1 MADEKGMLGS
11 AVDSVRKFGQT
22 VEKAKTPIERMNQTF
37 EQLSVTGNTFG
48 NDMIK
53 MQMAA
58 TNARMPIEKFAELL
72 QSNNDIMGTLGGSV
86 SKGTQVFSDLAKVYH
101 SSGLTE
107 NLRQMGFTT
116 GELNEVL
123 ALTVG
128 FQKSTFENT
137 KEGQAKAAASA
148 AQFALEL
155 DQLTQLTG
163 VSRKE
168 QEDNLKKAQADMKL
182 EAKFR
187 LIGLE
192 QGEEAEKR
200 ARDQFKNNY
209 AQMAAKGM
217 GDLYKEYFAT
227 GTAMSKSAQTQ
238 MGMYGQAGMNAAK
251 SATELSRGNTELA
264 KVYTERASIEAMKL
278 QKDKAFLQTSIYAG
292 GEAGEAS
299 RNLMKANDTAYH
311 GMQNVAKGS
320 GDVEAAM
327 KKQVAAIQEEQK
339 ARSGITQ
346 SIRTLGIVI
355 DDLNAAA
362 STRTLGELN
371 RKGGDIDKAGRRLS
385 ESMLMTKAGDNP
397 EDIARRYNQARIQQ
411 EKDAEKGKFS
421 PATRQDRLEGT
432 VGMFTDIGTGLAQ
445 GTAKAVTTAYDK
457 GIIPAIQGALQ
468 DAKVGIMNVGTLKV
482 TKEETG
488 RAGGTLGET
497 GRAIETKDV
506 MALLHKGEMVL
517 TPEQQKNLIQ
527 NVRTE
532 AIGDVLNRVVAA
544 QGSRTSDATK
554 LPGIDLQKIA
564 KDIATTTSKVEIIN
578 WPKNFGQVQVATEK
592 KAEDKKAE
600 DKKAEDKKAEDKKSE
615 TPKISEA
622 EARKMWEEKQR
633 DLNNQIPT
641 QASVRAVDNAIENK
655 KSNTKVT
662 IDGKDVDPNSPEGQA
677 VIKKLENEEKKL
689 RELFNGKF
697 DTQKAMDMVKD
708 LQGTMPV
715 PKIEESTGMKLK
727 NAETMITETQNVTGG
742 GDNIVRRNAE
752 EAEQEKKREELYQ
765 RQMERQ
771 AKINDLAKAKE
782 AATERGDQASAAMDT
797 MMAKGQREG
806 KSKEEIEGS
815 EAFKKAN
822 QEMKQAYREAENISK
837 DMGKLIVAPLT
848 DAKVEVK
855 SNSEKIKEDMKE
867 ALPVQGIRDKTE
879 EMNKL
884 AERRTEIEE
893 RLLERQGEVDGLK
906 ALANER
912 ALTEEEQ
919 AQLKL
924 AENGVIR
931 AQNNLKSNLEQQK
944 ELDEALGIAKKESD
958 NKILEQTEKAN
969 EAQIESVGGMTDAA
983 VAAQSAFMQEINEM
997 FDMPSQVISDAQDSM
1012 MKELNEMF
1020 DMPSQVISDAQD
1032 SMMQETNEM
1041 FDMPSQVISDA
1052 QDSMMKELNEMFDM
1066 PSQVISD
1073 AQDSMMQETNE
1084 MFDMPSQ
1091 VISDAQD
1098 SMMQELNEMFD
1109 MPSQVISD
1117 AQDSMMKELNEMFDM
1132 PSQVISDAQDS
1143 MMQELNEMFDMPS
1156 QVISDA
1162 QDSMMQ
1168 ELNEMFDMPSQVISD
1183 AQDSM
1188 MQELNEMFDMPE
1200 RGEFEED
1207 EYGEGGEDIVLP
1219 KEPEEDYIGLA
1230 LKEFKDQVSGLKEFE
1245 EDEYGE
1251 GGEAIGGEL
1260 DRSFEEDEYG
1270 AGNDLIGG
1278 TDPGDASVAGFDAAE
1293 PLAMSNNFVDFGESN
1308 PKAAEQEGQADVAPL
1323 SMGDFTMGPDGLPI
1337 PKPRS
1342 QAKTIE
1348 NQSDAETRRLQ
1359 RQNDAK
1365 KEDKDKEDSKKNDD
1379 KKTSTTGTEKQATK
1393 TLDDVVKTLESLNS
1407 SMNKLINKVEETG
1420 RAQVSAVKANNGNL
1434 YNRA

>member
-600 DKKAEDKKAEDKKSE
+600 DKKAEDKKSE

-931 AQNNLKSNLEQQK
+931 AQNNLKSNLEQQE
-944 ELDEALGIAKKESD
+944 ELAAALGIAKKETD
-958 NKILEQTEKAN
+958 EKILEQTEEANKA
-969 EAQIESVGGMTDAA
+969 QVESYGGLTDSVIAA
-983 VAAQSAFMQEINEM
+983 RDKFME
-997 FDMPSQVISDAQDSM
+997 
-1012 MKELNEMF
+1012 ELNEAPQGEGSM
-1020 DMPSQVISDAQD
+1020 D
-1032 SMMQETNEM
+1032 SA
-1041 FDMPSQVISDA
+1041 FA
-1052 QDSMMKELNEMFDM
+1052 
-1066 PSQVISD
+1066 
-1073 AQDSMMQETNE
+1073 
-1084 MFDMPSQ
+1084 
-1091 VISDAQD
+1091 
-1098 SMMQELNEMFD
+1098 
-1109 MPSQVISD
+1109 
-1117 AQDSMMKELNEMFDM
+1117 
-1132 PSQVISDAQDS
+1132 
-1143 MMQELNEMFDMPS
+1143 
-1156 QVISDA
+1156 
-1162 QDSMMQ
+1162 
-1168 ELNEMFDMPSQVISD
+1168 
-1183 AQDSM
+1183 
-1188 MQELNEMFDMPE
+1188 
-1200 RGEFEED
+1200 RD
-1207 EYGEGGEDIVLP
+1207 EYGEGGD
-1219 KEPEEDYIGLA
+1219 
-1230 LKEFKDQVSGLKEFE
+1230 
-1245 EDEYGE
+1245 
-1251 GGEAIGGEL
+1251 AIGGEMNSAFAKDEYSAFKDL
-1260 DRSFEEDEYG
+1260 TSQVQGLTDSQMLEANEEPQGEGSMDSAFAEDEDDYVSQALKNISSQLPQTMDSTADDAAYA
-1270 AGNDLIGG
+1270 AGPGDTG
-1278 TDPGDASVAGFDAAE
+1278 TGDASVAE
-1293 PLAMSNNFVDFGESN
+1293 AMAKKPAKGPASEANF
-1308 PKAAEQEGQADVAPL
+1308 API
-1323 SMGDFTMGPDGLPI
+1323 SMGDFTLGPNGLPT
-1337 PKPRS
+1337 PKPKAE
-1342 QAKTIE
+1342 AKNIPNE
-1348 NQSDAETRRLQ
+1348 VKKDEKKAQEDKKAKDAQKKADKDGKKQDQKTTETTQ
-1359 RQNDAK
+1359 K
-1365 KEDKDKEDSKKNDD
+1365 KEN
-1379 KKTSTTGTEKQATK
+1379 K
-1393 TLDDVVKTLESLNS
+1393 TLDDVVKTLETLNS
-1407 SMNKLINKVEETG
+1407 NMNRLINKVEETG
-1420 RAQVSAVKANNGNL
+1420 KNQVNATKSMNGNL
-1434 YNRA
+1434 FNR